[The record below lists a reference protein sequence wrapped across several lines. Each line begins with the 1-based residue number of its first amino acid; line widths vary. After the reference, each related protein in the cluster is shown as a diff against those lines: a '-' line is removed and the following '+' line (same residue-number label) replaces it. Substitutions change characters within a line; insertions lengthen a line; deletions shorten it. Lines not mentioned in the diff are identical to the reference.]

1 MEDYLSIILDMQK
14 RIIKLENEVEELKMR
29 EKAETSQHFSVGTE
43 GFRTN
48 KDENKIN
55 SVPNVTTRDKS
66 RYLFNGKVYLKN
78 RLVLAVVKDY
88 VENHKGITCNEL
100 KSIFEKSLQG
110 SFGVVETD
118 ENAQIRCVDY
128 QNRFFTEEKDVLRLS
143 DGKMFVCSQWGILN
157 IPNFIARAVRLGY
170 EIEKI
175 E

>member
-14 RIIKLENEVEELKMR
+14 RIIKLENEVEELKR
-29 EKAETSQHFSVGTE
+29 RAKTETSVVFQDRAEEFKFPKE
-43 GFRTN
+43 
-48 KDENKIN
+48 ENKN
-55 SVPNVTTRDKS
+55 DYMPNVSTRDKS

-110 SFGVVETD
+110 TFGVVETD

-128 QNRFFTEEKDVLRLS
+128 QNRFFTEEKDVLRLA

-157 IPNFIARAVRLGY
+157 IPNFIARAARLGY